1 MTNSLLLTEANVKFF
16 FIKVVGG
23 RRRSSAVV
31 KDFLFLDPGWGRQDF
46 YKTLKPRCLKT
57 AGLKAGQ
64 SVPLED
70 DGG

>member
-1 MTNSLLLTEANVKFF
+1 MLTTVCD
-16 FIKVVGG
+16 
-23 RRRSSAVV
+23 RLQPSAVV

-46 YKTLKPRCLKT
+46 YKTLKPRCLKP
-57 AGLKAGQ
+57 AGLKARQ